1 MKIFI
6 RHIPQGSTLHVEEDL
21 DPAFL
26 ELVPEDA
33 KPKGPVHCSLDVGTS
48 DGGLFATGSLAVPVE
63 MTCVAC
69 LRTFETTLAVPDFGT
84 QIELQGGESVDLTP
98 QIREDILLV
107 LPSHPRCDSDGRT
120 KCPATFQSAP
130 AEPLIDEADHSAW
143 DALDEFKPKK

>member
-1 MKIFI
+1 VKIHL
-6 RHIPQGSTLHVEEDL
+6 RQIPQGATLHLENDL

-26 ELVPEDA
+26 ELSADA
-33 KPKGPVHCSLDVGTS
+33 KPKGPVHCSLDVGLS
-48 DGGLFATGSLAVPVE
+48 DGGLFATGSLSLTVE

-69 LRTFETTLAVPDFGT
+69 LRTFETTLSVPDFAL
-84 QIELQGGESVDLTP
+84 QIELAGGESVDLTP